1 MTIMEAAREHASA
14 IAAFCFLVGVGV
26 AKTLLTKFVFQ
37 HSPTPVAF
45 SVLSCIATNIC
56 LLPILIAQGE
66 FRMLS
71 VKQLCNFTL
80 ICVAIGLDLGCQN
93 VALAILSIA
102 LQQCIK
108 ATLPTMTVFVESAIK
123 RVCFHPLIYF
133 TVLAICIGP
142 VMIAYDSPWEAK
154 SEVGSQTFG
163 VVMMVVAM
171 VGGAFKYVL
180 CHHTIREYQGQMG
193 VLAFTF
199 WVELFVGVMLTPWAI
214 LSGEAHKLMTTEQP
228 TSAWALLWFTGAFGG
243 VRVVAQFYF
252 LAKTSATSLAISG
265 ITMQALTIILGIFAF
280 GDEVTNLL
288 VAGVF
293 LTLCTSGFYAYL
305 KTSKVLEEPP
315 TKPADSG
322 KGLV

>member
-1 MTIMEAAREHASA
+1 MTIKIVEAAKENASA
-14 IAAFCFLVGVGV
+14 GFAFLFLVAVGV
-26 AKTLLTKFVFQ
+26 AKTLLTKFVFT

-56 LLPILIAQGE
+56 LLPILIIQGE

-71 VKQLCNFTL
+71 CSQLANFTL

-108 ATLPTMTVFVESAIK
+108 ATLPTMTVVVESAIK
-123 RVCFHPLIYF
+123 RTCFHPLIYI

-142 VMIAYDSPWEAK
+142 VMVAYDSPWDSK
-154 SEVGSQTFG
+154 SEVGSQAFG
-163 VVMMVVAM
+163 VIMMVVAM
-171 VGGAFKYVL
+171 IGGAFKYVL
-180 CHHTIREYQGQMG
+180 CHHTIKEYQGQMG

-199 WVELFVGVMLTPWAI
+199 WVELFVGAMLTPWAI
-214 LSGEAHKLMTTEQP
+214 MNGEAEKLMYTEQS

-265 ITMQALTIILGIFAF
+265 IAMQALTIILGIFAF

-288 VAGVF
+288 VGGV
-293 LTLCTSGFYAYL
+293 LATLVTSGFYAYI
-305 KTSKVLEEPP
+305 KTSKVLEP
-315 TKPADSG
+315 KVVQDNG

>member
-1 MTIMEAAREHASA
+1 MSVMEAARENAA
-14 IAAFCFLVGVGV
+14 AAAAFAFLVTVGV
-26 AKTLLTKFVFQ
+26 AKTLLTKFVFT

-71 VKQLCNFTL
+71 GSQLMSFTF

-108 ATLPTMTVFVESAIK
+108 ATLPTATVIVESAIK
-123 RVCFHPLIYF
+123 RTCFHPLIYI
-133 TVLAICIGP
+133 TVLTICIGP
-142 VMIAYDSPWEAK
+142 IMVAYDSPWESK
-154 SEVGSQTFG
+154 SEVGSQAFG
-163 VVMMVVAM
+163 AIMMVVAM
-171 VGGAFKYVL
+171 IGGAFKYVL
-180 CHHTIREYQGQMG
+180 CHHTIKEYQGQMG

-199 WVELFVGVMLTPWAI
+199 WVELFVGAMLTPWAI
-214 LSGEAHKLMTTEQP
+214 MSGEAEKLMYTEQSN
-228 TSAWALLWFTGAFGG
+228 SAWALLWFTGAFGG

-288 VAGVF
+288 VGGVF
-293 LTLCTSGFYAYL
+293 ATLATSGFYTWL
-305 KTSKVLEEPP
+305 KLSKVLEVKANED
-315 TKPADSG
+315 KG